1 MRVLQRQPRR
11 HAQLFLHN
19 VHARNQLGNGV
30 FHLHARVHLN
40 KEKLAV
46 FIQEFKRARAA
57 IANAFA
63 RRHASLADFFALR
76 RRDKRRGG
84 FFDNLLMTA
93 LHGTIALAQIN
104 RIAVFI
110 RQHLNFHMA
119 WALQKAFHVHHRVAK
134 GRFRFGAGHF
144 YGFEQIFFLFHHAHT
159 APTAATRCLD
169 NHRETH
175 LIRRFQDFV
184 RVAGQRPVRPR
195 HARHARFN
203 HRFFGGYFV
212 AHQADGIGAGA
223 NKHKARIF
231 HLLGKI
237 GVFRQ
242 KTIARVNRIRARNFR
257 RRDDRWNVQIALR
270 AGRRPDAHAFVCQ
283 LNVQAVFIG
292 FGMHGNGGNAHL
304 AAGAQYAQSNFAS
317 VGDKNFF

>member
-1 MRVLQRQPRR
+1 M
-11 HAQLFLHN
+11 
-19 VHARNQLGNGV
+19 

-57 IANAFA
+57 IADAFA

-159 APTAATRCLD
+159 APTAAARCLD

-175 LIRRFQDFV
+175 LIRRFQDFA
-184 RVAGQRPVRPR
+184 RVVGQRPVRPR

-212 AHQADGIGAGA
+212 AHQADGIGARA
-223 NKHKARIF
+223 DEHKARIF

-242 KTIARVNRIRARNFR
+242 KAVAGVDCIRAGNFGGG
-257 RRDDRWNVQIALR
+257 DDGGDVQIALR